1 MRRVADAPP
10 PHTLVLPQPT
20 PNWQDANHKLGPN
33 LYGLFGREAGTS
45 AGYSYTQANKT
56 SGITWGKDTLM
67 EYLMA
72 PKKYIPGT
80 KMVFNGIRDAE
91 ARKHLV
97 TFLAGATGAADPAPA
112 GGRRT

>member
-1 MRRVADAPP
+1 
-10 PHTLVLPQPT
+10 
-20 PNWQDANHKLGPN
+20 
-33 LYGLFGREAGTS
+33 
-45 AGYSYTQANKT
+45 
-56 SGITWGKDTLM
+56 M

-97 TFLAGATGAADPAPA
+97 TFLADATGAADPAPA
-112 GGRRT
+112 GVRRT